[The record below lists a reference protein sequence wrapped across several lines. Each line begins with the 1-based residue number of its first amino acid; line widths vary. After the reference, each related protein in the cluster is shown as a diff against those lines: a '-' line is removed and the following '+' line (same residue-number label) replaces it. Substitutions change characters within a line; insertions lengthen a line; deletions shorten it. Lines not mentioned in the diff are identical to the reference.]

1 MKNSYGDLTVGAIL
15 QEILMCEV
23 DAMIQQ
29 HGKLLQIQHRL
40 KTMVESQGDLGFAAA
55 LGKCIE
61 TASGQRTEFTDC
73 PFRQLLVEDYVKG
86 GLTPIDAC
94 SVLSQ
99 PPSAVSEALG
109 AIPREAMLQRIKTL
123 LKEDAKRL
131 DDKRYLEALVQ
142 CDESTK
148 NNPHCPFYQPDAKSA

>member
-1 MKNSYGDLTVGAIL
+1 
-15 QEILMCEV
+15 
-23 DAMIQQ
+23 MIQQ

-40 KTMVESQGDLGFAAA
+40 KTMVEQQGDHGFAAA

-61 TASGQRTEFTDC
+61 TASGQSTEFTDC
-73 PFRQLLVEDYVKG
+73 PFRQLLVEDYVKS
-86 GLTPIDAC
+86 GLTPVDAC
-94 SVLSQ
+94 SVTLQ
-99 PPSAVSEALG
+99 PPAALSEALG
-109 AIPREAMLQRIKTL
+109 SIPREAMLQRIKTL

-131 DDKRYLEALVQ
+131 GDKRYLEALLQ